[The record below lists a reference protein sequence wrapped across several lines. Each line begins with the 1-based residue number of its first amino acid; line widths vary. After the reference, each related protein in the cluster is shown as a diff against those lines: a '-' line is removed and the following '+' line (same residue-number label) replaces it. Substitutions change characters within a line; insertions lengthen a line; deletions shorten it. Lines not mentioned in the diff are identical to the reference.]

1 MPAKPSFT
9 HHLILHPEGGINE
22 VEVGSFSRWVG
33 AWGAKLTRHCFVL
46 EQNKRDGQHGHIALE
61 FKTLKRQDD
70 LKKQLRKDLPFIIQD
85 ERWTK
90 NPFRS
95 LVLKAHDDI
104 NGLVGGYFDKSANPK
119 TVSIAGFNE
128 TQLREGKVRRD
139 EAVEKKEKLICN
151 KMKLV
156 PLLIRYH
163 HTAKNDSN
171 ATIQGRPYYHN
182 LPERQVEYCFE
193 RLIHDGYVNYL
204 HHWTPTLRNNTI
216 KYWIDLISAT

>member
-46 EQNKRDGQHGHIALE
+46 EQNKQDGQHAHIALE

-70 LKKQLRKDLPFIIQD
+70 LKKQLKKDLTFIQQD

-104 NGLVGGYFDKSANPK
+104 NGLVGGYFEKSANPK

-128 TQLREGKVRRD
+128 EQLREGKVRRD
-139 EAVEKKEKLICN
+139 EAIQKKEKITCN

-156 PLLIRYH
+156 PLIVKVH
-163 HTAKNDSN
+163 HTIKAQQCIEGK
-171 ATIQGRPYYHN
+171 PYIYAQ
-182 LPERQVEYCFE
+182 PEQQVELCF
-193 RLIHDGYVNYL
+193 RLVILEGYVNYV

-216 KYWIDLISAT
+216 KYWSDLISAK